1 MYVTSC
7 HGSHIYQESKIMSS
21 FDINSEAATES
32 VGLGGDLNGIHVE
45 SFQIIFMVSI
55 SYIVYYSSKQWKI
68 KVRDGK
74 WCWSFV

>member
-45 SFQIIFMVSI
+45 SFQIISMVSI
-55 SYIVYYSSKQWKI
+55 SSMLKTL
-68 KVRDGK
+68 
-74 WCWSFV
+74 CFCNTL

>member
-7 HGSHIYQESKIMSS
+7 HGSHIYQENKIMSS

-32 VGLGGDLNGIHVE
+32 VGLHVGGDLNGIHVE

-55 SYIVYYSSKQWKI
+55 SPMLETL
-68 KVRDGK
+68 
-74 WCWSFV
+74 CFFNTL